1 MFWSFL
7 IQLRLAKRQF
17 GISVQNVWKIKSIV
31 TILYPII
38 RGVDLDGPMDQLSV
52 YCVEVSEARNF
63 IAGMVFT

>member
-38 RGVDLDGPMDQLSV
+38 RDIELDRPIDQLSV
-52 YCVEVSEARNF
+52 YCARVVEARNLTT
-63 IAGMVFT
+63 GMVFT

>member
-1 MFWSFL
+1 MLWRFI
-7 IQLRLAKRQF
+7 IQLKRPKRQF
-17 GISVQNVWKIKSIV
+17 GISTSIARKTKSIV

-38 RGVDLDGPMDQLSV
+38 RGIDLDGPMDQLSV